1 MKDEIKVT
9 YSVSLT
15 KTYSFQEIEDF
26 VKDSNLATDDVKTI
40 LNQMIIADAIS
51 KIRNGGG
58 YFKVIG

>member
-26 VKDSNLATDDVKTI
+26 VKDNILVSDDVKTI
-40 LNQMIIADAIS
+40 LNQMIIADAIN
-51 KIRNGGG
+51 KIRDGGG